1 MHIAYFSDSICIQEC
16 GALYQHFSTRLLLY
30 KRTTFLKG
38 YYGCC
43 FFFRVSAGL
52 CLTDLTVSDISE
64 PTTGDR
70 HAVTLSSPTNIPSS
84 SKLNTGDMVM
94 VSEANSKV
102 VIITTGSI
110 IEKNSLQ
117 VTLLLDR

>member
-1 MHIAYFSDSICIQEC
+1 MLITCCSI
-16 GALYQHFSTRLLLY
+16 
-30 KRTTFLKG
+30 
-38 YYGCC
+38 
-43 FFFRVSAGL
+43 FRVSAWL

-70 HAVTLSSPTNIPSS
+70 YTITLSSPTNIPSS
-84 SKLNTGDMVM
+84 NKLNTGDMVM
-94 VSEANSKV
+94 LSEANSKV

-110 IEKNSLQ
+110 IEKNSQQ